1 MRHPTL
7 RHLLE
12 WENGDSDSRPI
23 IHALQKGRD
32 NLDMPTQGQIS
43 LHKTSESPAMNAFIK
58 TYHML
63 GVLGVSYIHSWQ
75 KRLLHPH
82 WRQ

>member
-23 IHALQKGRD
+23 IHAQQKGRD
-32 NLDMPTQGQIS
+32 NLNMPTQGQMS
-43 LHKTSESPAMNAFIK
+43 LHKTSESPAINASIK
-58 TYHML
+58 TSHML
-63 GVLGVSYIHSWQ
+63 GAIGNFLYQ
-75 KRLLHPH
+75 KPKSIIPH
-82 WRQ
+82 L